1 MGRDWGRRCLEMP
14 QNSPKFRAVL
24 HRARGWW
31 RPWRCRSG
39 SVTAP
44 SAVPIQTVAKEK
56 DDSVFCSPVHGSG
69 SGAACQAGGGLKIR
83 KGGKK
88 ERERKKYI
96 YNAKIAHL
104 RSSSE
109 LPRIGNVIAIP
120 VEEPLGLWN

>member
-1 MGRDWGRRCLEMP
+1 MQLSPFRVRKEVGRVWE
-14 QNSPKFRAVL
+14 
-24 HRARGWW
+24 
-31 RPWRCRSG
+31 
-39 SVTAP
+39 
-44 SAVPIQTVAKEK
+44 KEL
-56 DDSVFCSPVHGSG
+56 SLLIFYLG
-69 SGAACQAGGGLKIR
+69 
-83 KGGKK
+83 GGKK